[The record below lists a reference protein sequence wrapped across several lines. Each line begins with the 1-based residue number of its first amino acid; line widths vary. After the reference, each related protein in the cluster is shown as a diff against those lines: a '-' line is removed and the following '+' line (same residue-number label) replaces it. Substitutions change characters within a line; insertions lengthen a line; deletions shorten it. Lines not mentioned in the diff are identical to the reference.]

1 MVGSKCNG
9 LFRDPQLQL
18 LKRKIKFFRRFLIF
32 FPDRR
37 APFLDRLVNR
47 NWRSGAG
54 MTKQLFEAFNEVGWT
69 WTDAETMVHSS
80 GLHLKWLQDSVAF
93 VNNVLEKAWIRHVAA
108 QIHRSNFDIE
118 PFIAQ
123 ACARCVKKRSRRQQ
137 GILMTLAFGKHVTMD
152 ALVHYSQ
159 RVESKQ
165 CPFCTEED
173 DSKEHRLFHCPEFA
187 DLRKQYAHVM
197 RWMRRQKRAIWAFAH
212 FPDVG
217 KPLLLKER
225 LQVDRPL
232 ILPPREDVV
241 AHVYT
246 DGSAFYG
253 DSWDC
258 CLAG

>member
-1 MVGSKCNG
+1 M
-9 LFRDPQLQL
+9 
-18 LKRKIKFFRRFLIF
+18 F

-37 APFLDRLVNR
+37 GPFLDRLVNR

-108 QIHRSNFDIE
+108 QIHRPNFDIE
-118 PFIAQ
+118 SFDAR
-123 ACARCVKKRSRRQQ
+123 AFARCVKKRSPRQQ
-137 GILMTLAFGKHVTMD
+137 GILMTLACGKHVTMD

-165 CPFCTEED
+165 YPFCTEE

-212 FPDVG
+212 LPDVG

-232 ILPPREDVV
+232 VLPPREDVCG
-241 AHVYT
+241 A
-246 DGSAFYG
+246 
-253 DSWDC
+253 
-258 CLAG
+258 CLH

>member
-1 MVGSKCNG
+1 M
-9 LFRDPQLQL
+9 
-18 LKRKIKFFRRFLIF
+18 
-32 FPDRR
+32 
-37 APFLDRLVNR
+37 
-47 NWRSGAG
+47 
-54 MTKQLFEAFNEVGWT
+54 
-69 WTDAETMVHSS
+69 
-80 GLHLKWLQDSVAF
+80 F

-118 PFIAQ
+118 SFDAQ

-137 GILMTLAFGKHVTMD
+137 GILMTLACGKHVTMD

-173 DSKEHRLFHCPEFA
+173 SKEHRLCHCPEFA

-258 CLAG
+258 CLAGSAVVRWCPDENQMREIVR